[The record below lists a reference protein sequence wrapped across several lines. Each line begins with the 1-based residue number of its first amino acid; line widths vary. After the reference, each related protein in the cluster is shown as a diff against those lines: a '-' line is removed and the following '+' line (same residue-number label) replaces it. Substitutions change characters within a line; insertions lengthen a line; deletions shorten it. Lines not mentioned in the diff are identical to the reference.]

1 MPDITKCAGTNC
13 PTAMKKACRRFT
25 ATASKLGQSWAD
37 FKPES
42 RVSCSMFLKETSM
55 RSRKLNYTVKLA
67 GNGVW
72 GAEKDRSVVIGRY
85 EIKYW
90 GTGKNQWEV
99 LVEHDSTWDIYTDMG
114 FLEAV
119 KNITNMPN
127 LQWSEQG
134 MQKDGVAHL
143 EPV

>member
-1 MPDITKCAGTNC
+1 
-13 PTAMKKACRRFT
+13 
-25 ATASKLGQSWAD
+25 
-37 FKPES
+37 
-42 RVSCSMFLKETSM
+42 M